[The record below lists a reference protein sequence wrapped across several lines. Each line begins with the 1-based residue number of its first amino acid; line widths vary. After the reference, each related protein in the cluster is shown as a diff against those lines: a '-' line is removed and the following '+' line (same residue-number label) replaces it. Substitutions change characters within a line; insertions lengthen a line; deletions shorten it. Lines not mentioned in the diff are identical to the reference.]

1 MRSTLATAA
10 LCLTAAAALTACNP
24 FAGDGGNG
32 GDLATKAIKANRAAT
47 SFTVKGNISD
57 PKEGDVALDLAVDH
71 KGDCKGTIGLGD
83 QGSMGLIKTGKT
95 VYMRYDEKL
104 LRAQSKGESKA
115 DTDAAV
121 KMLVGH
127 WVKSTSADPD
137 IKDLASMCDID
148 ELLGTFDPTDTAA
161 DRGEDTTVDGQK
173 AATLTEKDGK
183 ETYTMHVAT
192 EGTPYLLKL
201 VVAGADQPAS
211 LSFSGFDKPVGA
223 TAPAKKDIV
232 DLGA

>member
-1 MRSTLATAA
+1 MRRTLATTA

-24 FAGDGGNG
+24 FAEEGDGGH
-32 GDLATKAIKANRAAT
+32 LATQSIKANRAAT
-47 SFTVKGNISD
+47 SFTVKGNVSD
-57 PKEGDVALDLAVDH
+57 PKEGDITVDLAIDH
-71 KGDCKGTIGLGD
+71 KGDCKGTIALDG
-83 QGSMGLIKTGKT
+83 QGSMGLIKTGRT
-95 VYMRYDEKL
+95 VYMSYDEKL
-104 LRAQSKGESKA
+104 LRAQSKGEPKK

-127 WVKSTSADPD
+127 WVKSTTSDAD
-137 IKDLASMCDID
+137 IKDLAAMCDID

-161 DRGEDTTVDGQK
+161 DKGEDTTVDGQK

-201 VVAGADQPAS
+201 NVAGGDQPTTLA
-211 LSFSGFDKPVGA
+211 FSGFNKPVGA
-223 TAPAKKDIV
+223 KAPAKKDIV
-232 DLGA
+232 DLGN

>member
-1 MRSTLATAA
+1 MRRTLATTA

-24 FAGDGGNG
+24 FSGEGDG

-47 SFTVKGNISD
+47 SFTVKGNVSD
-57 PKEGDVALDLAVDH
+57 PKEGDITVDLAIDR
-71 KGDCKGTIGLGD
+71 KGDCKGSIGLDG

-95 VYMRYDEKL
+95 VYMSYDEKL
-104 LRAQSKGESKA
+104 LRSQSKGEAKA

-127 WVKSTSADPD
+127 WVKTTSSDAD
-137 IKDLASMCDID
+137 IKDLASMCSID

-161 DRGEDTTVDGQK
+161 EKGKDTTVDGQK

-201 VVAGADQPAS
+201 TVAGGDQPSTLA
-211 LSFSGFDKPVGA
+211 FSGFDKPVGA
-223 TAPAKKDIV
+223 KAPAKKDIV
-232 DLGA
+232 DLGN

>member
-1 MRSTLATAA
+1 MRRTLATAS
-10 LCLTAAAALTACNP
+10 LCLTAAVALTACNP
-24 FAGDGGNG
+24 FAGEGDG

-57 PKEGDVALDLAVDH
+57 PDEGNVTVDLAVDH
-71 KGDCKGTIGLGD
+71 KGDCKGTVGLGG
-83 QGSMGLIKTGKT
+83 QGSMDLVKTGKT
-95 VYMRYDEKL
+95 VYMSYDEKL

-127 WVKSTSADPD
+127 WVKSTSSDPD
-137 IKDLASMCDID
+137 VKDLASMCDID

-161 DRGEDTTVDGQK
+161 DKGEDTTVDGQK

-183 ETYTMHVAT
+183 ETYTMYVAT
-192 EGTPYLLKL
+192 EGTPYLLKMGI
-201 VVAGADQPAS
+201 AGGDQPS
-211 LSFSGFDKPVGA
+211 MLTFSGFDKPVGA

-232 DLGA
+232 DLDD

>member
-1 MRSTLATAA
+1 MRRTLATTA

-24 FAGDGGNG
+24 FAGASGDG

-47 SFTVKGNISD
+47 SFTVKGNVSD
-57 PKEGDVALDLAVDH
+57 PKEGDIAVDLAIDH
-71 KGDCKGTIGLGD
+71 RGDCKGTIGLGD

-95 VYMRYDEKL
+95 VYMSYDEKL
-104 LRAQSKGESKA
+104 LRAQSKGEAKK

-121 KMLVGH
+121 KMLVGN
-127 WVKSTSADPD
+127 WVKSTSSDPD
-137 IKDLASMCDID
+137 VKDLASMCDID

-161 DRGEDTTVDGQK
+161 DKGKDTTVDGRK

-183 ETYTMHVAT
+183 ETYTMYVAT

-201 VVAGADQPAS
+201 DVAGGDQPTTLA
-211 LSFSGFDKPVGA
+211 FSGFDKPVGA
-223 TAPAKKDIV
+223 KAPAKKDIV
-232 DLGA
+232 DLGN